1 MKKTLRISLSLI
13 TFVFYSFYR
22 FKTLV
27 RDSDGDEYKPD
38 KFTGGMADQ
47 FVFIVIMTAE
57 VPPPDAGTNM
67 FFILVQ

>member
-1 MKKTLRISLSLI
+1 MLRE
-13 TFVFYSFYR
+13 
-22 FKTLV
+22 
-27 RDSDGDEYKPD
+27 DSDGDEYKPD
-38 KFTGGMADQ
+38 KFTGGMADK